1 MTNRLFPV
9 MRVYVGH
16 DVPYCDLY
24 NILYGVS
31 SFKFYK
37 CTLLINYSLH
47 KKIIQKE
54 IKWFGVCIIIWFF
67 YKWEYTIKILKWNF
81 FKWNSMIFNAEL
93 MKLVTTKMYQDIYAN
108 NLEKYFNLNFMKLIV

>member
-1 MTNRLFPV
+1 

-37 CTLLINYSLH
+37 CTLLVNYLLH

-54 IKWFGVCIIIWFF
+54 
-67 YKWEYTIKILKWNF
+67 ILKWNF

-108 NLEKYFNLNFMKLIV
+108 NLEKYFNLNFMKLTV